1 MEGIT
6 YLECS
11 ALGVSLD
18 SRPTEG
24 APCREPLEK
33 SVLGLSLAARPVEG
47 VAEEV

>member
-1 MEGIT
+1 MEGIA

-24 APCREPLEK
+24 APCREPLEQ
-33 SVLGLSLAARPVEG
+33 SVLSSSRRKYQIVSR
-47 VAEEV
+47 